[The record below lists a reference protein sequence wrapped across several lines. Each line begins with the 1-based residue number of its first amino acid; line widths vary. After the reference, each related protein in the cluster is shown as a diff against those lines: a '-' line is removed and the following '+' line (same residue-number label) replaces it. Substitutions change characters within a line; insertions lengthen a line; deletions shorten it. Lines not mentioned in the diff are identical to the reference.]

1 MNNKLAL
8 IVVIVAALTSGGCS
22 SLQNDIGSMNANWTN
37 KPATVTCWSGGKVI
51 YQTTTTGKVTTGT
64 GDMATF
70 WDADGN
76 LVEMF
81 ADCSFVYDTKPSAK
95 TTPTVSPN
103 STPPNTPTSN
113 KGVNPITGR

>member
-1 MNNKLAL
+1 MNSKLAL
-8 IVVIVAALTSGGCS
+8 TAVIVAAITLGGCS
-22 SLQNDIGSMNANWTN
+22 SLQNDIGSMSANWTN
-37 KPATVTCWSGGKVI
+37 KLATVTCWSGGQVI

-81 ADCSFVYDTKPSAK
+81 ADCSFVYDIKATAKP
-95 TTPTVSPN
+95 TPTVSATPT
-103 STPPNTPTSN
+103 TPPSR
-113 KGVNPITGR
+113 VNPITGR